1 MERKRYSE
9 HVEALRGR
17 SVVILANNDDA
28 GKQYAKKAA
37 EQLCPLSHGI
47 SITEKLWLLS
57 TLLKNTGASSAHSAP
72 VPFIHFPLYC
82 MKMLKIEM
90 PKQNRPRAAVS
101 PVREPSRFRLPTFR
115 LIAYREDNRTACV
128 VVQTY

>member
-57 TLLKNTGASSAHSAP
+57 TLLKTPGRPLHIQPRCHS
-72 VPFIHFPLYC
+72 F
-82 MKMLKIEM
+82 
-90 PKQNRPRAAVS
+90 
-101 PVREPSRFRLPTFR
+101 TFR
-115 LIAYREDNRTACV
+115 CIA
-128 VVQTY
+128 